1 MKNPSIFVK
10 NIAQLER
17 DGFVNVSYPQDLRS
31 AVQQAVAA
39 WNTFCGLEQEVKTRL
54 TYSNGSDGVGYELK
68 VGVGNKA
75 DRKENF
81 DVALSW
87 LDWLNTQCK
96 DLGAPAQDFVKKA
109 ADLVALMK
117 PIILD
122 FAGSVEERYGVA
134 GLRDEVDQG
143 EGVFFVRFIHYFGD
157 RHEGE
162 ETAAA
167 HIDQSGFTLHLYESA
182 PGLQA
187 LTHEKKWVDM
197 PVSEGQTVIIPSMQL
212 QLRSDGRLDATC
224 HRVIANAKTAVDGRL
239 SAVVFVQLPKTRKYN
254 KAVGGRLQEKEPGF
268 NYGMDHELFGQLFM
282 CCLK

>member
-17 DGFVNVSYPQDLRS
+17 DGFVNVSYPQDLRR
-31 AVQQAVAA
+31 AVRQVVAA

-143 EGVFFVRFIHYFGD
+143 EGVFFVRLWLRFGFYRIYSCALGKFFYFVICGFLSINC
-157 RHEGE
+157 G
-162 ETAAA
+162 
-167 HIDQSGFTLHLYESA
+167 HICLILFFFT
-182 PGLQA
+182 
-187 LTHEKKWVDM
+187 
-197 PVSEGQTVIIPSMQL
+197 
-212 QLRSDGRLDATC
+212 
-224 HRVIANAKTAVDGRL
+224 
-239 SAVVFVQLPKTRKYN
+239 PKSP
-254 KAVGGRLQEKEPGF
+254 E
-268 NYGMDHELFGQLFM
+268 
-282 CCLK
+282 